1 MYIHCMPYQYFG
13 GGVFFF
19 LFFGKKMYHTIFFNS
34 KLQEKAKAKTLK
46 LWTITYAVSYFLE
59 VENKISLGENV
70 T

>member
-13 GGVFFF
+13 GGGVFFYF
-19 LFFGKKMYHTIFFNS
+19 LERKCIIQFFFNS

>member
-13 GGVFFF
+13 GGVFFYF
-19 LFFGKKMYHTIFFNS
+19 LERKCIIQFLFNS